1 MEIPLIPDLSNPKW
15 LIVQEVLKSIG
26 SAHAKKVASRLK
38 IPDVK
43 IFLDCIKILILS
55 DTFELD
61 YSYVISEIQT
71 NKKLLIHI
79 YAIVSL
85 S

>member
-15 LIVQEVLKSIG
+15 LIVQEMLKSIS
-26 SAHAKKVASRLK
+26 SAHAKKIASRLK

-43 IFLDCIKILILS
+43 IFLDCIKILIS
-55 DTFELD
+55 
-61 YSYVISEIQT
+61 VIPLNLIIH
-71 NKKLLIHI
+71 KLFLKYRPIRNLK
-79 YAIVSL
+79 ASW